1 LEAELKTSLDKQST
15 DDIIM
20 NVLLELQPVVNTE
33 DNSADI
39 KYAAKVAVT
48 PAIKDP
54 VIVRLNPAADLPAP
68 VISAPQQAP
77 SSYKN
82 LLSGGSKRKYISA
95 EIISDDSDN
104 DDYDQNAM
112 VLNDEEYARKVQI
125 EDSRSTRRN
134 GTSRTKA
141 VKAKK
146 SKKIPDGS
154 SSQKRNTGFNQALL
168 ISPALK
174 DIIHVEKV
182 AFSFWVDITFRHL
195 VARL

>member
-1 LEAELKTSLDKQST
+1 MEAELKTSLDKQST

-33 DNSADI
+33 DNSADNN
-39 KYAAKVAVT
+39 YAAKVAVT

-54 VIVRLNPAADLPAP
+54 VIVRLDPAADLPAP

-82 LLSGGSKRKYISA
+82 LSSGGSKRKYISA

-112 VLNDEEYARKVQI
+112 VLNDEEYARKVQS

-195 VARL
+195 VVRL